1 MHAAKYRLNK
11 HLTIKFREDKS
22 LSNQA
27 LLPVLYLACWQEYCY
42 CAKDGFI
49 RLKNIHILNS
59 FNRQFVKRGFKSLLF
74 FRKADTILT
83 NKAALSIENCLKLQ
97 GYQKSPM
104 TEEAILKGCL
114 QNNAVAQK
122 ELYNRYSPKMLA
134 VCYRFA
140 HNREDAEDMLQEG
153 FIKVFSQIHTFR
165 NQGAFEGWV
174 RRIIVHTCINN
185 LKKNKKFNES
195 VDLIHATAMQVREES
210 VPSIVQ
216 AKQVVECIRILPI
229 GYRTVLN
236 LYAIEGYSHRE
247 IGDMLDIEESTSRS
261 QYTRAKQM
269 LEDILIKKK
278 ILQQPIKKMDPVTAF
293 GR

>member
-1 MHAAKYRLNK
+1 
-11 HLTIKFREDKS
+11 
-22 LSNQA
+22 
-27 LLPVLYLACWQEYCY
+27 
-42 CAKDGFI
+42 
-49 RLKNIHILNS
+49 
-59 FNRQFVKRGFKSLLF
+59 
-74 FRKADTILT
+74 
-83 NKAALSIENCLKLQ
+83 
-97 GYQKSPM
+97 M
-104 TEEAILKGCL
+104 TEESILKGCL
-114 QNNAVAQK
+114 KNDAVAQR

-165 NQGAFEGWV
+165 NQGAFEGWI

-185 LKKNKKFNES
+185 LKKNRKFNES

-216 AKQVVECIRILPI
+216 AKQVVECIRVLPI

-247 IGDMLDIEESTSRS
+247 IGLMLDIEESTSRS

-269 LEDILIKKK
+269 LEDILIRKK
-278 ILQQPIKKMDPVTAF
+278 ILQQPAKKMNLLSSF
-293 GR
+293 GS

>member
-1 MHAAKYRLNK
+1 
-11 HLTIKFREDKS
+11 
-22 LSNQA
+22 
-27 LLPVLYLACWQEYCY
+27 
-42 CAKDGFI
+42 
-49 RLKNIHILNS
+49 
-59 FNRQFVKRGFKSLLF
+59 
-74 FRKADTILT
+74 
-83 NKAALSIENCLKLQ
+83 
-97 GYQKSPM
+97 M
-104 TEEAILKGCL
+104 TEESILKGCL
-114 QNNAVAQK
+114 RNDAVAQK

-185 LKKNKKFNES
+185 LKKNRKFNES

-247 IGDMLDIEESTSRS
+247 IGSMLDIEESTSRS

-278 ILQQPIKKMDPVTAF
+278 ILQQPVKKMNLLSSF